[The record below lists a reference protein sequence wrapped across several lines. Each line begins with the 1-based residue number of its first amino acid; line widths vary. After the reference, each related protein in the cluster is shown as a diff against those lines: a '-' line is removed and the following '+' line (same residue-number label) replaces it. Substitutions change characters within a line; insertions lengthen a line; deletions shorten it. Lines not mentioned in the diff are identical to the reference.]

1 MVGLTSPLQAWGKV
15 RERPLGSQSQLLVG
29 TEQRG
34 FSGGAGSEGG
44 DSRGKWG
51 ETQGGGVSVGSTW
64 GQK

>member
-51 ETQGGGVSVGSTW
+51 ESQGGRD
-64 GQK
+64 